1 MRNKGISGVTDDNN
15 HKDGIIEEL
24 RGQENKKE
32 EFADKV
38 GESEGVKSGDLEKD
52 AKEKAHHRREEFR
65 DRLQNYIYVLLALFV
80 ILLIVFVFIWGWH
93 LLSPASMHWLTD
105 EQLFKLQGIMSSGL
119 LAVFVSDYARRHF
132 FES

>member
-1 MRNKGISGVTDDNN
+1 MTNDSNYNDE
-15 HKDGIIEEL
+15 IIEEL

-32 EFADKV
+32 EFANKV
-38 GESEGVKSGDLEKD
+38 GESEGVKLSDLEKD

-65 DRLQNYIYVLLALFV
+65 DRLQKYIYVVLALFV
-80 ILLIVFVFIWGWH
+80 LLLIVFVFIWGWH
-93 LLSPASMHWLTD
+93 LLSPASLHWLTD
-105 EQLFKLQGIMSSGL
+105 EQLFKVQGIMSSGL